1 MARTCSAENTWLE
14 HTLREHAK
22 RNLNTQKTWHGC
34 VLQRTHDWGTH
45 IENIP
50 SATLTHIENMAGVCS
65 AENTW
70 LGHTHWEHVQCNL
83 NTHRKH
89 GRGVFYREHMTRAHT
104 FRTCPAQPQHTQKAW
119 QGRVLQNTWAH
130 TFNREHAQSNLS
142 MLTEPASACE
152 NDNNSLKKTFNC
164 QFTYIWPRA
173 KALCTFLHISW
184 TGIPRQLN

>member
-1 MARTCSAENTWLE
+1 MSRATLTHIESMARTCSAENTWLE

-104 FRTCPAQPQHTQKAW
+104 FRTCPAQPQLTQKAW
-119 QGRVLQNTWAH
+119 QGRVLQNTWLGH
-130 TFNREHAQSNLS
+130 TL
-142 MLTEPASACE
+142 LTE
-152 NDNNSLKKTFNC
+152 NM
-164 QFTYIWPRA
+164 PRA
-173 KALCTFLHISW
+173 TWACW
-184 TGIPRQLN
+184 LNHLQPVKMPITV

>member
-1 MARTCSAENTWLE
+1 MSRATLTHIESKARTCSAENTWLE

-104 FRTCPAQPQHTQKAW
+104 FRTCPAQPQLTQKAW
-119 QGRVLQNTWAH
+119 QGRVLQNTWLGH
-130 TFNREHAQSNLS
+130 TL
-142 MLTEPASACE
+142 LTE
-152 NDNNSLKKTFNC
+152 NM
-164 QFTYIWPRA
+164 PRA
-173 KALCTFLHISW
+173 TWACW
-184 TGIPRQLN
+184 LNHLQPVKMPITV